1 MAYIKVNTIE
11 YFVFVYNTR
20 MLEITINNSSIIST
34 DKTLDEN
41 KIKNLNDLLDEKID
55 KSKSF
60 EGQIDSLTK

>member
-1 MAYIKVNTIE
+1 MNTIE

-60 EGQIDSLTK
+60 EGQIDSLKK